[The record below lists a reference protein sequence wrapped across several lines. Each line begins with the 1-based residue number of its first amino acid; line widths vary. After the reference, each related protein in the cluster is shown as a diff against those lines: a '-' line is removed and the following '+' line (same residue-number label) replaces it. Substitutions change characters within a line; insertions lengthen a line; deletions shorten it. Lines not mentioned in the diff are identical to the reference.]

1 MWGQCCSRPCGAAFP
16 SSFWLLLGSHKE
28 GSWLHLGRRLLAG
41 CDGSMEGYGALST
54 AVSILERTDLG
65 SQVEEQVDGLG
76 RGIMG
81 WRL

>member
-1 MWGQCCSRPCGAAFP
+1 
-16 SSFWLLLGSHKE
+16 
-28 GSWLHLGRRLLAG
+28 
-41 CDGSMEGYGALST
+41 MERYGALST